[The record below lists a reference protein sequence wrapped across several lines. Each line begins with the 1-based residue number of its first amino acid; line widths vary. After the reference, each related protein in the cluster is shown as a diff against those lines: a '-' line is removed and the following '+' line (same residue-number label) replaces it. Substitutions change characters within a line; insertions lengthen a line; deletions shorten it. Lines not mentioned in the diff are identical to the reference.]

1 MFFEHQFLKCCL
13 LPFSY
18 AKCASYYE
26 ETPPHLCL
34 LLAKT
39 LSLQTS
45 ISLKKIK
52 IYYLL
57 IGVVTLLLA
66 VALWPSLPGFNQTE
80 NRIAAIKSRG
90 VLHVSTI
97 VSPVTYNIINEKASG
112 FDYELAQLFADYLN
126 VKLSIT
132 PRNTISDLFDDLDKG
147 SADLLAAGLIY
158 NTKRSQN
165 YQPGPTY
172 YYVSQQMVSQVGRP
186 RPKDLSGMNGSQLL
200 LSAGHGVIDVLEQ
213 LKESRYPDLS
223 WSVSDKQTS
232 NQLLEDVVD
241 GTVPFTIA
249 DSIAVGLFQRVHPQL
264 AVALDITDEQP
275 VTWFSARDNDD
286 SMSAALLDFYNQIS
300 SNGTLARLE
309 EKYLGHIGNFNYV
322 DTRTFLNAV
331 DRVLPDL
338 QPLFEQYAD
347 EIDWTLLAAISYQE
361 SHWDTH
367 ATSPTGVRGLM
378 MLTRNTAQSVGVTD
392 RLDAEQS
399 ISGGSRYLKD
409 MMSKIPDSVPEDE
422 RIWFAL
428 TAYNIGYAHMMDARQ
443 LTLLQKGDPD
453 SWAEVKT
460 RLPLLSQKPYYS
472 QTSYGYAR
480 GHEAYAYVENI
491 RKYHLSLEGYLLEKE
506 KQTAQEEKF
515 AEAYPLVTQD
525 ELATLPP
532 YGPFPLGLSFPDD
545 VREKNRSTWMNSPLP
560 LFPQ

>member
-1 MFFEHQFLKCCL
+1 MLLTGVFLRKMCL
-13 LPFSY
+13 RL
-18 AKCASYYE
+18 ASE
-26 ETPPHLCL
+26 SSQLCL
-34 LLAKT
+34 LLAKI
-39 LSLQTS
+39 LSLQTT

-80 NRIAAIKSRG
+80 NRIAAIKARG
-90 VLHVSTI
+90 ILHVST
-97 VSPVTYNIINEKASG
+97 VASPLTYNVVNGKASG

-126 VKLSIT
+126 VKLDMT
-132 PRNTISDLFDDLDKG
+132 PRTTISDVFDDLDKG
-147 SADLLAAGLIY
+147 SADLLAAGLTY

-165 YQPGPTY
+165 YQPGPIY
-172 YYVSQQMVSQVGRP
+172 YYVSEQMVYRVGSSRP
-186 RPKDLSGMNGSQLL
+186 NSLAGVKENQLL
-200 LSAGHGVIDVLEQ
+200 LSSGYGAIDVLEQ
-213 LKESRYPDLS
+213 LKKSDYPDLS
-223 WSVSDKQTS
+223 WSISDKHTS
-232 NQLLEDVVD
+232 NQLLTEVID
-241 GTVPFTIA
+241 GTVPFTIS
-249 DSIAVGLFQRVHPQL
+249 DSITVRLFQRVHPQL

-275 VTWFSARDNDD
+275 ITWFSTRDSDD
-286 SMSAALLDFYNQIS
+286 SMSAALLDFYNKIS
-300 SNGTLARLE
+300 NNGTLARLE
-309 EKYLGHIGNFNYV
+309 EKYLGHIGNFDYV

-331 DRVLPDL
+331 DNVLPDL
-338 QPLFEQYAD
+338 QTLFEQYAD
-347 EIDWTLLAAISYQE
+347 KIDWTLLAAISYQE

-378 MLTRNTAQSVGVTD
+378 MLTKNTAQSVGVTD

-399 ISGGSRYLKD
+399 ISGGSRYLSD
-409 MMSKIPDSVPEDE
+409 MMNKVPNSVPEDE

-428 TAYNIGYAHMMDARQ
+428 AAYNMGYAHMMDARQ
-443 LTLLQKGDPD
+443 LTAIQKGNPD

-472 QTSYGYAR
+472 KTSYGYAR

-506 KQTAQEEKF
+506 KQAAQEAKF
-515 AEAYPLVTQD
+515 AEAYPLVSQA
-525 ELATLPP
+525 ELATVMP
-532 YGPFPLGLSFPDD
+532 YGPFLSGLSFPDGGH
-545 VREKNRSTWMNSPLP
+545 EKNHSTWMNSPLP